1 VALVLTRS
9 TGQTP
14 KLIIVAVVIADQATK
29 NWALNSLS
37 DGRTIDLVWTL
48 RFNLVFNSGMA
59 FSQGQGLGRLI
70 GLLAIGVAV
79 WLWLSLK
86 KASTNLSLVGT
97 AMLIGG
103 ALGNVVDRLFR
114 GEKWLAG
121 SVIDFIDLQ
130 WFPVFNIADSAVTL
144 GAAMLITS
152 SVAASR
158 TKLQS

>member
-1 VALVLTRS
+1 VALVLTRD

-14 KLIIVAVVIADQATK
+14 KLIIAAVVIADQVSK

-59 FSQGQGLGRLI
+59 FSQGQGLGRMI

-79 WLWLSLK
+79 WLWFSLRKSTSRLS
-86 KASTNLSLVGT
+86 VIGT
-97 AMLIGG
+97 SMLIGG
-103 ALGNVVDRLFR
+103 ALGNVVDRMFR

-121 SVIDFIDLQ
+121 AVVDFIDLQ
-130 WFPVFNIADSAVTL
+130 WFPVFNIADSAVTV
-144 GAAMLITS
+144 GAALLIFA
-152 SVAASR
+152 SVATSR
-158 TKLQS
+158 KAQQL